1 MKLRIDHPFWVRVSI
16 ALLLPV
22 MLPIAP
28 LLAQPALPLIKAN
41 STQVRIK
48 DGYVVREGIWTVS
61 PQLKPDTYTALEPF
75 TNKTITFYTDVDSIA
90 FSVKPG
96 HRYAFN
102 ILLQGKDTCLTQI
115 VVGNVP
121 NGLATSGQS
130 ELPLNTEQLAMD
142 FVVFRDYLKHEHPGL
157 YRYRAKEKIDKLL
170 DSCLLS
176 IDRPLASSEFAKKI
190 LFSISHIQDAHTGTT
205 FTGALVRRYQDSTK
219 LFPIDLY
226 FAGDKAFIV
235 CSNSGQ
241 IEVGSELLSINNRSI
256 TAIRQDLFSYLP
268 SDGSIQTKKIHTVNN
283 GAFPFLYKWIIGHG
297 DSLTIDY
304 KPRDKHVRSAT
315 IGAELVKNF
324 TCTFDRRASTGKL
337 VDLSFP
343 QPNVALMTITTFDES
358 RLSNAKLDFRAFLQ
372 GSFAEINRTKPA
384 TLILDLRNNAGGLDE
399 YGALL
404 FSYLAKGPFN
414 YFTTVESTH
423 KKSTVAENHLL
434 NRQLAQELSFKGKV
448 YILIN
453 GLSFSTTA
461 DFCAITKSNG
471 RAQFVGEETGG
482 GYYGNSSGQ
491 LLKIELPHSKL
502 NVLIPRFN
510 YVNAVKPAIYPD
522 RGTIPDYE
530 IIPTV
535 DDLLRKRDVQLQY
548 CLDLIQ
554 KK

>member
-1 MKLRIDHPFWVRVSI
+1 MKFRIDHPFWVRVSI

-22 MLPIAP
+22 MLQTGP
-28 LLAQPALPLIKAN
+28 LLAQPTLPLIKAN

-48 DGYVVREGIWTVS
+48 DGYVIREGIWTVS
-61 PQLKPDTYTALEPF
+61 PQLKPDTYMALEPF
-75 TNKTITFYTDVDSIA
+75 TNKTITFYTDIDSIA

-96 HRYAFN
+96 HQYAFN
-102 ILLQGKDTCLTQI
+102 ILLHGKDTCLTQI
-115 VVGNVP
+115 VVGSAP
-121 NGLATSGQS
+121 NGLATTAQA
-130 ELPLNTEQLAMD
+130 ELPLPTEQLAMD
-142 FVVFRDYLKHEHPGL
+142 FVVFRDYLKNEHPGL
-157 YRYRAKEKIDKLL
+157 YRYQPKEKIDKLL

-176 IDRPLASSEFAKKI
+176 IDRPLTSSEFAKKI
-190 LFSISHIQDAHTGTT
+190 LFSISHIQDGHTGTT
-205 FTGALVRRYQDSTK
+205 FTGALVRRYQESTK

-241 IEVGSELLSINNRSI
+241 VEVGSELLSINNRSI
-256 TAIRQDLFSYLP
+256 TSIKHELFSYLP
-268 SDGSIQTKKIHTVNN
+268 SDGSIQTKKIHTLNN

-297 DSLTIDY
+297 DSLAIDY
-304 KPRDKHVRSAT
+304 KPSDQPVRSAT

-337 VDLSFP
+337 LDLSFP
-343 QPNVALMTITTFDES
+343 RPNVALMTITTFDEP
-358 RLSNAKLDFRAFLQ
+358 RLSNVNLNFRAFLR
-372 GSFAEINRTKPA
+372 GSFAEINKTKPA

-404 FSYLAKGPFN
+404 YSYLAEGPFN
-414 YFTTVESTH
+414 YFTSVESTH
-423 KKSTVAENHLL
+423 KKSTEAENHLL
-434 NRQLAQELSFKGKV
+434 KRQLVQESTFKGDV

-461 DFCAITKSNG
+461 EFCAITRSHG
-471 RAQFVGEETGG
+471 RARFIGEETGG
-482 GYYGNSSGQ
+482 GYYGNTSGQ

-502 NVLIPRFN
+502 NVLIPRFK
-510 YVNAVKPAIYPD
+510 YVNAVKPILCPD
-522 RGTIPDYE
+522 RGILPDYE

-535 DDLLRKRDVQLQY
+535 NDLLTKRDVQLQY
-548 CLDLIQ
+548 CLDLLQ